1 MHWTPLSGANFED
14 VFGPQGKSARSRI
27 RKRVDAGRAKAKPR
41 VESLEHRVT
50 PALTAN
56 VIASSLAST
65 QGTNVTIGEV
75 VRMRVVVER
84 DISGA
89 YDPTGYNVWT
99 NLAPGLQL
107 MPDSVKMALV
117 SDQGILSSLDPS
129 GTGGLNKVGGD
140 GTATPTFL
148 LPSSAITMDPA
159 TGAVFFHT
167 GITNAPENDPNNE
180 FVIIEFNAL
189 VTNVAGNQAETPTQL
204 NGQFQLYIENQ
215 PCDDCVAGQSVTVV
229 EPTITDVTKTA

>member
-84 DISGA
+84 DISGS

-107 MPDSVKMALV
+107 LPDSVSMALV
-117 SDQGILSSLDPS
+117 SDQGILSDLDPS
-129 GTGGLNKVGGD
+129 GTGGLNQTGNDSNFATV
-140 GTATPTFL
+140 TPTFL
-148 LPSSAITMDPA
+148 LPPGAITNDPA

-167 GITNAPENDPNNE
+167 GITNSADADPNNE
-180 FVIIEFNAL
+180 YVIIEFNAL

-229 EPTITDVTKTA
+229 EPQITD